1 MSVLSRLSKTAAL
14 HARLQI
20 DSRLIKKGDIFC
32 AFKGRYVD
40 GNDYVEDALTRGAA
54 YIFTNKKQAPKDK
67 RIIRVASVQEAIDD
81 VAAFRR
87 ARTRIPLVFITGSN
101 GKTTTKEMLALMLST
116 QYSVLK
122 TAGNFNSEQGFPL
135 TLSRLTSHHDIAVL
149 EAGVSKK
156 GEIMH
161 RCRMS
166 KPSIGII
173 TNIHDAHIGA
183 FGSQKAIFEAK
194 TELIRY
200 LNTVK
205 HSIIVLNR
213 DSPYYDAMRALA
225 KTKVVTFGTRPDAH
239 IRAHSIR
246 ILPDG
251 ATNGRVNT
259 PGESFTL
266 RIPVPGTHN
275 VLNTLAAIAVASQFS
290 ISSRDIQNAMLNYL
304 PLQGRSQVFFVNDVL
319 IYNDSYNANLASLAN
334 AVGAFVAITR
344 KRRKL
349 IVFGDMAELGKWTAK
364 KHEEAAGIIARA
376 PFDHIFL
383 LGEHVRTTAKVL
395 RKSNLQY
402 TLCATK
408 ELLTKAL
415 FSYTKPGDA
424 ILLKGSR
431 MVGLDTFASQI
442 KHNSNTKAYP
452 LAAHVVPRPIGYY
465 MAARGGDYHTG
476 IDLPADAK
484 DPVYS
489 VARGRM
495 RHEIS
500 DLYGNTVIVARG
512 HFEFWYAHLD
522 SFEGHPRT
530 VRVGEC
536 IGYVGRTGNVPSD
549 GTVYDYT
556 HLHFEVRKN
565 KIPVDPTPFLKVPK
579 TL

>member
-1 MSVLSRLSKTAAL
+1 MLSRLSKTAAL
-14 HARLQI
+14 HAYLQI
-20 DSRLIKKGDIFC
+20 DSRLIQKGDIFC
-32 AFKGRYVD
+32 VFKGRYVD

-54 YIFTNKKQAPKDK
+54 YVFTNKKQTRKDK

-87 ARTRIPLVFITGSN
+87 ARNRIPLVFITGSN
-101 GKTTTKEMLALMLST
+101 GKTTTKEMLALILST
-116 QYSVLK
+116 KYSVLK

-135 TLSRLTSHHDIAVL
+135 TLSRLTSRHDIAIL
-149 EAGVSKK
+149 EAGVSRK

-166 KPSIGII
+166 KPSIGVI
-173 TNIHDAHIGA
+173 TNIHDAHIGT

-205 HSIIVLNR
+205 QSIIVLNR
-213 DSPYYDAMRALA
+213 DSPYYNAMRALV
-225 KTKVVTFGTRPDAH
+225 KTSVITFGTHPDAQ
-239 IRAHSIR
+239 IRAKSIR

-251 ATNGRVNT
+251 TTKCGVNT
-259 PGESFTL
+259 PRESYAL

-275 VLNTLAAIAVASQFS
+275 VLNALAAIAVASYFS
-290 ISSRDIQNAMLNYL
+290 IRSQDIQNAMLNYL
-304 PLQGRSQVFFVNDVL
+304 PLQGRSQVFFVSDVL
-319 IYNDSYNANLASLAN
+319 IYNDSYNANLASLAY
-334 AVGAFVAITR
+334 GIEAFVAIAR

-349 IVFGDMAELGKWTAK
+349 IVFGDMAELGKWTKK
-364 KHEEAAGIIARA
+364 KHEVAAGMIAGA
-376 PFDHIFL
+376 PFDHVFL
-383 LGEHVRTTAKVL
+383 LGEHVRTTAGVL
-395 RKSNLQY
+395 RKSNIKY
-402 TLCATK
+402 TLCMTK

-431 MVGLDTFASQI
+431 MVGLDTFVSQF
-442 KHNSNTKAYP
+442 KHSSNAKAYP
-452 LAAHVVPRPIGYY
+452 LAAYVAPRPIGYY
-465 MAARGGDYHTG
+465 MATRGGDYHTG
-476 IDLPADAK
+476 IDLPADVK

-489 VARGRM
+489 VASGRM
-495 RHEIS
+495 SHEIS

-522 SFEGHPRT
+522 SFEGRPRT
-530 VRVGEC
+530 VRAGEC

-565 KIPVDPTPFLKVPK
+565 KIPVDPTPFLRVPK